1 MNPPTL
7 VFCLEEPSA
16 KVMLE
21 SILPRL
27 LPSDFQ
33 LQFMV
38 FEGKPDLL
46 NRLEMRIRA
55 WCRPNSRFLVLCDQD
70 GDDCLRLKAR
80 LLAIL
85 RKTGKGR
92 DCKARIACH
101 ELENFFLGDLG
112 AIEEGLGRPG
122 LSKLSAKRR
131 YRDPDALANAPD
143 QLGKILGERYR
154 KCEGARSIAPH
165 LDLTGVNSSTSFNM
179 LVSAIRELAGM
190 SKPAAC

>member
-7 VFCLEEPSA
+7 VLCLEEPSA
-16 KVMLE
+16 KEMLE
-21 SILPRL
+21 GILPRL
-27 LPSDFQ
+27 IPSHVQ

-38 FEGKPDLL
+38 FEGKMDLL
-46 NRLEMRIRA
+46 DRLEMRIRV

-70 GDDCLRLKAR
+70 GDDCRKLKAR

-85 RKTGKGR
+85 HKSGKER

-101 ELENFFLGDLG
+101 ELENFFLGDLA
-112 AIEEGLGRPG
+112 AIEEGLGRHG
-122 LSKLSAKRR
+122 LSKLSTKRQ
-131 YRDPDALANAPD
+131 YRDPDTLANAPD

-165 LDLTGVNSSTSFNM
+165 LDLTGANSSTSFNM
-179 LVSAIRELAGM
+179 LVSAICELSGTP
-190 SKPAAC
+190 KPTAR